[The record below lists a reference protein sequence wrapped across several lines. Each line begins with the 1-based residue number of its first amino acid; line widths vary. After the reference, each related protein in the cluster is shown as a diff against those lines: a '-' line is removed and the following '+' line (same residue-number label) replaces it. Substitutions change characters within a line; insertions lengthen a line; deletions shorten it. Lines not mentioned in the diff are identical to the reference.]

1 MADAQSSELRLA
13 DTGAPVVLVT
23 GLPGA
28 GKTLFCLA
36 EFAVGRDQVY
46 QYGVDGCPLPECQPE
61 KWSELPKGA
70 TLIVDE
76 AWNYFP
82 PKNANQDPPDHYK
95 IGEIRHTGVSLVLIT
110 QHPNDIDA
118 RVRRRVGRHVHLVR
132 VFGTE
137 ESVVHQKNEAFD
149 VETRSETVTRRWP
162 FPKQVYKL
170 YKSAEM
176 HRAKPQKPWRYRLIP
191 LMWLA
196 APLLLVAGLAYTY
209 FYLLPSKPAEKPGQV
224 NQVRT
229 MVQSPGQAAPGVQ
242 KVVDVRT
249 WLEARQPRL
258 PGLTHTAPVYDGVTE
273 PKDAPYPAACVQSR
287 TRCECFTQQGTVMRV
302 GPELCADIVRNG
314 FFVDW
319 QEREASQDRGKPLQA
334 VPGPSAPLS
343 GGSPGQSSLLASTPG
358 TFTDDRPR
366 LTDPPG
372 AIQDGEAIRFMR
384 SRAGGT

>member
-1 MADAQSSELRLA
+1 MAEDKTGELRLA

-46 QYGVDGCPLPECQPE
+46 QFGVDGCPLPEMQPE
-61 KWSELPKGA
+61 KWSELPKGS

-76 AWNYFP
+76 AWKYFP
-82 PKNANQDPPDHYK
+82 PKNANNDPPDHYK

-137 ESVVHQKNEAFD
+137 ESVVHQKNEVFD
-149 VETRSETVTRRWP
+149 VESRSETVTRRWP
-162 FPKQVYKL
+162 FPRQVYKL
-170 YKSAEM
+170 YKSAEL

-191 LMWLA
+191 LMWIA
-196 APLLLVAGLAYTY
+196 APLLLVGGLAYTY
-209 FYLLPSKPAEKPGQV
+209 FAMMPAKPADKPGQV
-224 NQVRT
+224 
-229 MVQSPGQAAPGVQ
+229 GQARTIVQAPAPRQVEGQ

-249 WLEARQPRL
+249 WLEARQPRIA
-258 PGLTHTAPVYDGVTE
+258 GLTHTAPVYDSVTE

-287 TRCECFTQQGTVMRV
+287 SRCDCFTQQGTLMRV
-302 GPELCADIVRNG
+302 AAELCADIVRNG

-319 QEREASQDRGKPLQA
+319 QEREKDRGPIRPALATMPAQGAAPGASPALA
-334 VPGPSAPLS
+334 VA
-343 GGSPGQSSLLASTPG
+343 TPG
-358 TFTDDRPR
+358 TFTDDKPRP
-366 LTDPPG
+366 LDPP
-372 AIQDGEAIRFMR
+372 AVVQDYEALRFMR
-384 SRAGGT
+384 SRPPG